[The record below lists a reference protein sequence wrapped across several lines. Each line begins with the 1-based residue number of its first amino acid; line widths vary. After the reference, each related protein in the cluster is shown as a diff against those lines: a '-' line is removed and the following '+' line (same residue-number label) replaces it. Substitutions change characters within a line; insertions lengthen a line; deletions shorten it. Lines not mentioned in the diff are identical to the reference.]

1 MSFSIDLS
9 NSDQSIKE
17 TNKDM
22 NNQKIINPYNP
33 TDHQVKVTKKYV
45 DEKTENWFILFS
57 VKVYAPRNLLI
68 EIFIKVKATYWY
80 HIWKGGENYGN
91 KSKFRC
97 WVKRNEKSLSKLKE
111 TIW

>member
-45 DEKTENWFILFS
+45 DEKNRKLIYS
-57 VKVYAPRNLLI
+57 LLCQI
-68 EIFIKVKATYWY
+68 MPPEIF
-80 HIWKGGENYGN
+80 
-91 KSKFRC
+91 
-97 WVKRNEKSLSKLKE
+97 SLRHSSR
-111 TIW
+111 

>member
-33 TDHQVKVTKKYV
+33 IDHQDKVTKKYV

-57 VKVYAPRNLLI
+57 VKICPQ
-68 EIFIKVKATYWY
+68 
-80 HIWKGGENYGN
+80 
-91 KSKFRC
+91 KSSHWDIHQGKSNMLVSH
-97 WVKRNEKSLSKLKE
+97 VKRWWELWQQE
-111 TIW
+111 